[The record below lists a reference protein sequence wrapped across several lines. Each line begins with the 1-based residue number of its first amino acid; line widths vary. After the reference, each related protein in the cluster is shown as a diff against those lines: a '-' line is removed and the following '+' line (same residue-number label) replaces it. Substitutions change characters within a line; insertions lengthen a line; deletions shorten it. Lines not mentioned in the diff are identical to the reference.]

1 MFIKAGNK
9 TLWIVL
15 LWIALGSGVSSCN
28 TNHSKKIDYQC
39 VDKHMLSEEKQVKLR
54 KNQENK
60 QKIYR
65 LDTLFT
71 KKAKTGRFNGAVL
84 IAQKGVVLY
93 QKVFGLS
100 DFREGDSLTP
110 DSRFQLASVS
120 KTFTGVAIQ
129 MLIEEGLAAYHD
141 SIQKYIPNFPYHGI
155 SIENLLSH
163 RSGLP
168 NYMYAFDEKK
178 KLAKIF
184 PDNDSIISWFI
195 HAPELPKTNG
205 QPGKFFN
212 YCNTNY
218 IILAKIIEIISGQ
231 SYPAFMD
238 ERIFKPLGMN
248 HTCVD
253 TFCMPD
259 ERSLITRGHHGSRQ
273 RERDFYDGVYGDKG
287 IFSTAGD
294 MYRWYVALKSNCLLS
309 KKTTQNAFTPRSFE
323 RKSRHNYALGFR
335 IITDR
340 EDMHKVKHVY
350 HGGWW
355 AGYSTMFWF
364 NPDEDYVIIMLSNRK
379 SRDAYDINPVLD
391 ILGVTDPE
399 LNTDAE
405 E

>member
-1 MFIKAGNK
+1 MTPGRAILLIFLTQI
-9 TLWIVL
+9 TLF
-15 LWIALGSGVSSCN
+15 SCN
-28 TNHSKKIDYQC
+28 THHSKTLDFHC
-39 VDKHMLSEEKQVKLR
+39 VDKHLLTAEKQEKLR
-54 KNQENK
+54 HNQDYK

-71 KKAKTGRFNGAVL
+71 KKAGSGRFNGAVL
-84 IAQKGVVLY
+84 VAQKGVILY
-93 QKVFGLS
+93 EKAFGFS
-100 DFREGDSLTP
+100 DFRLKDSLTLN
-110 DSRFQLASVS
+110 SSFQLASIS

-129 MLIEEGLAAYHD
+129 MLIEEGLVSYND
-141 SIQKYIPNFPYHGI
+141 SIQKFIPGFPYHGI

-178 KLAKIF
+178 KTSTIF
-184 PDNDSIISWFI
+184 PNNDSIISWFI
-195 HAPELPKTNG
+195 HAPELPKING

-218 IILAKIIEIISGQ
+218 IILAKIIENISGQ
-231 SYPAFMD
+231 SYPEFIE

-248 HTCVD
+248 SSCVD
-253 TFCMPD
+253 TFSN
-259 ERSLITRGHHGSRQ
+259 ENEKSLQTKGHQGSRQ

-294 MYRWYVALKSNCLLS
+294 MFRWYVALKNNCLLNR
-309 KKTTQNAFTPRSFE
+309 KTTHNAFTPRSFE
-323 RKSRHNYALGFR
+323 RKSRHNYGLGFR

-364 NPDEDYVIIMLSNRK
+364 NPEEDYVIILLSNRK
-379 SRDAYDINPVLD
+379 SRDAYDINPILE